1 MRLCRVSKID
11 IWALT
16 LSAFTHSLIAL
27 MLGRLRMSVD
37 DAIQAYAK
45 LSKKVF
51 SQTKRGLAPDG
62 RYKASNL
69 EDAVKTILKEFGADT
84 KAGIVDSRSG
94 DGVCPT

>member
-1 MRLCRVSKID
+1 MSLRCAVRSIFGRLR
-11 IWALT
+11 APT
-16 LSAFTHSLIAL
+16 FTHSLIAL
-27 MLGRLRMSVD
+27 MLGRLRMSMD

-51 SQTKRGLAPDG
+51 SQTKNGLAPDG

-69 EDAVKTILKEFGADT
+69 EDAVKTILQEYGADT
-84 KAGIVDSRSG
+84 KTGIVDSRSG